1 MSRIGL
7 DGPTGFTEDGG
18 INVEVSLKLGQLV
31 GEKNIV
37 VAEILHCPQKQYL
50 EKQPATWVEPYS
62 YTEAQGTAQLEGP
75 GCASVRPHN

>member
-31 GEKNIV
+31 GEEEYCGGGNSPLSPKAISGETIGDV
-37 VAEILHCPQKQYL
+37 GGAIQCLYWDIGYG
-50 EKQPATWVEPYS
+50 AT
-62 YTEAQGTAQLEGP
+62 
-75 GCASVRPHN
+75 